1 MDILL
6 FYLQVKQTLEDILD
20 KVPEP
25 FNTTDMMA
33 RVDEQTPYVI
43 VSFQECERMN
53 ILMNEINRSLKELLL
68 GLKVSIINKVDRY
81 YIWIDNLNFT
91 IFTCIF

>member
-1 MDILL
+1 MHYLLDILL
-6 FYLQVKQTLEDILD
+6 FYLQVKQTLDDILD

-25 FNTTDMMA
+25 FNTVDMMA

-53 ILMNEINRSLKELLL
+53 MLMNEINRSLKELLL
-68 GLKVSIINKVDRY
+68 GLKV
-81 YIWIDNLNFT
+81 L
-91 IFTCIF
+91 